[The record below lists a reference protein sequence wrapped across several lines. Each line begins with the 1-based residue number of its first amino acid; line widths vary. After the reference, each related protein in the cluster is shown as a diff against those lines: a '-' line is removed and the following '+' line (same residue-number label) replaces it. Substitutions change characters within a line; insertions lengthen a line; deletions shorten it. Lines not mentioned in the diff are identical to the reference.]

1 MVNAK
6 FSNRIL
12 VLSTIP
18 GGNETSAD
26 IFDASTNTWK
36 VTGSTHYAR
45 AGASLLTLGNR
56 VFAIGGNSNPSPVS
70 LSATVEEYNVQ
81 LGTWSLAKSSLI
93 GGRKNFAVVSVP
105 AFLFDQ
111 MAQGCRGV

>member
-1 MVNAK
+1 M
-6 FSNRIL
+6 

-26 IFDASTNTWK
+26 IFDPLTNAWTP
-36 VTGSTHYAR
+36 TGSTQYSR
-45 AGASLLTLGNR
+45 AGASLVTLGNR

-81 LGTWSLAKSSLI
+81 TGTWSLSKSSLI

-105 AFLFDQ
+105 AFLFDSLS
-111 MAQGCRGV
+111 QGCRGV